1 MISLQRPGAP
11 VGVKEILIAIIAGLF
26 GGVIT
31 YNVIPKAKP
40 HYPLHSPENLA
51 RLARGREIRHRQ
63 QREAG
68 AARREEKRQK
78 LIEKIR
84 RLG

>member
-1 MISLQRPGAP
+1 MISL
-11 VGVKEILIAIIAGLF
+11 KEGLIAIIAGLF

-51 RLARGREIRHRQ
+51 RLARGREIRHQQ
-63 QREAG
+63 QRVMSANKR
-68 AARREEKRQK
+68 AEKRQRLLEK
-78 LIEKIR
+78 LK
-84 RLG
+84 RLT

>member
-1 MISLQRPGAP
+1 MISL
-11 VGVKEILIAIIAGLF
+11 KEGLIAIIAGLF

-51 RLARGREIRHRQ
+51 RLARGRQIRHQQ
-63 QREAG
+63 QRAMS
-68 AARREEKRQK
+68 ANKRAEKREK
-78 LIEKIR
+78 LLEKLK
-84 RLG
+84 RLA

>member
-1 MISLQRPGAP
+1 MISL
-11 VGVKEILIAIIAGLF
+11 KEGLIAIIAGLL
-26 GGVIT
+26 GGTVT
-31 YNVIPKAKP
+31 YVSFPKAKP

-63 QREAG
+63 QKEAG
-68 AARREEKRQK
+68 KAKREEKRAR
-78 LIEKIR
+78 LIERIR